1 MAKHKLMS
9 FPEFEA
15 FIAKNEWISNDTF
28 DHDES
33 PDHPWFRV
41 DSAAI
46 AQALENASTTV
57 LNALRTVPRDDV
69 ELRHLERNA
78 LDLRRVSH
86 KSPKKIFFM
95 GSAGVGKSSI
105 FNALF
110 NKPGLAKTGAKG
122 DACTA
127 VVVRYS
133 AAAQESA
140 EGFNVTI
147 NFLSPAT
154 IKEFITAHSKVY
166 FQRHFSTPDPDS
178 FESDVESSE
187 LKQVETARKFFSLV
201 FGEGDE
207 FKKYFTPRTFQDG
220 SFQDLCLEKSLTKL
234 TEIGVDHQIFT
245 KQQYFR
251 DAEELRS
258 TIEGF
263 MTDLKDGEC
272 CWHLVDSIE
281 IRCPFAILRHNLEL
295 VDSPGKQT
303 RLHCEFSKAVNWAVL
318 LWPGYLRRSLGFEK
332 PTLLAPK
339 HRARRD
345 SRGLATGYALVLLH

>member
-1 MAKHKLMS
+1 MS
-9 FPEFEA
+9 FTEFEA
-15 FIAKNEWISNDTF
+15 FIAKNEWVTNDSF
-28 DHDES
+28 DHEES

-41 DSAAI
+41 DTPAINEALKNAA
-46 AQALENASTTV
+46 TTV
-57 LNALRTVPRDDV
+57 LNALRTVPMEDV

-86 KSPKKIFFM
+86 GPPKKIFFM

-154 IKEFITAHSKVY
+154 IKEFITTHSKVY
-166 FQRHFSTPDPDS
+166 FQRHFSTPDLDS
-178 FESDVESSE
+178 FENDVESSE
-187 LKQVETARKFFSLV
+187 VKQVETAQKFFSLV
-201 FGEGDE
+201 FGEEDE
-207 FKKYFTPRTFQDG
+207 FRKYFTPRTFQEG
-220 SFQDLCLEKSLTKL
+220 SFQNLCLEKSLTKL
-234 TEIGVDHQIFT
+234 TEIGVDHQTST
-245 KQQYFR
+245 KQQYFQ
-251 DAEELRS
+251 DVEELRS
-258 TIEGF
+258 NVEGY
-263 MTDLKDGEC
+263 MTDLKDDEC
-272 CWHLVDSIE
+272 YWHLVDSIE

-295 VDSPGKQT
+295 IDSPGKQIS
-303 RLHCEFSKAVNWAVL
+303 LHCEFSKVVDWAVS
-318 LWPGYLRRSLGFEK
+318 LWPGDLRNSLSFEK
-332 PTLLAPK
+332 PTPTAPNILSSTRFLRTY
-339 HRARRD
+339 HWLCTV
-345 SRGLATGYALVLLH
+345 STILTPL